1 MGKRK
6 GYKLSTFLSYRMV
19 ESKSFTKALH
29 GYYKLLLDGV
39 ASSIEELAKIQD
51 DYKTEYESLK
61 EIQKD
66 PSLIFDR
73 YKDLDEEEKDKL
85 MGLLVRMAKLESKM
99 MRLFEL
105 KSREKRE
112 VAKEL
117 KSFSEEYLSKE

>member
-1 MGKRK
+1 
-6 GYKLSTFLSYRMV
+6 MV